1 MTKVLAGLQYV
12 KTLEDLYRE
21 GGADLE
27 LKFDNTAGIKAINSV
42 FYRRNQEEL
51 DDSADAQLLEAFK
64 TLQHRKT
71 AGDTG
76 MTEDQ
81 ARMLENR
88 KRPRRAIMPP
98 MDTPAGAYADPDLD
112 EPMPS
117 PTDPSHP
124 VVQEAVAE
132 AMETHTQEVS
142 RRAQFA
148 QAASSGLSAASGAAE
163 SIIGHTASAIRLLPA
178 AAGAARDIIGEEA
191 QFWGPNGPVA
201 GVAAHGIIM
210 GAAQARKNHQ
220 EYSGYAAKAWDS
232 AAPVGT
238 ALKKFLLGT
247 PPSLIAP
254 ATPEQEMRKAM
265 DYEIPGQSS
274 SSSSS
279 APAIEDWSTH
289 IFGPRA
295 GLPLALTG
303 PPPPRQPPPFAKSKA
318 TAPPPPRRPPHAR
331 SKASAPY
338 GAT

>member
-21 GGADLE
+21 GDPDLGP
-27 LKFDNTAGIKAINSV
+27 LKVDNTAGIKAINSV

-51 DDSADAQLLEAFK
+51 DDSADAQLLAQFK
-64 TLQHRKT
+64 ALQHRKL

-88 KRPRRAIMPP
+88 KRRRAIMPP

-112 EPMPS
+112 EPMDPANPS
-117 PTDPSHP
+117 PP

-132 AMETHTQEVS
+132 AMETHAQEVS

-163 SIIGHTASAIRLLPA
+163 SIIGHTASALRLLPA
-178 AAGAARDIIGEEA
+178 AAGAARDIIGEEV

-210 GAAQARKNHQ
+210 GAAQAKKNQQ
-220 EYSGYAAKAWDS
+220 EYQGYAAAAWDS
-232 AAPVGT
+232 ATPLRN
-238 ALKKFLLGT
+238 ALKEYLIGK
-247 PPSLIAP
+247 PPSLIAD
-254 ATPEQEMRKAM
+254 ATPEQEM
-265 DYEIPGQSS
+265 
-274 SSSSS
+274 
-279 APAIEDWSTH
+279 
-289 IFGPRA
+289 
-295 GLPLALTG
+295 
-303 PPPPRQPPPFAKSKA
+303 
-318 TAPPPPRRPPHAR
+318 
-331 SKASAPY
+331 
-338 GAT
+338 